1 MDPSLVLKKIPRLRV
16 DRNPNRYTVGK
27 APHKPILLLALI
39 VLNKNKRINLSDI
52 KPSLDLRETW
62 EDLWGSLSYDRIGPI
77 YLPMYHLK
85 SDGFWKVELKPNHSP
100 HQPKSL
106 NELMG
111 MSDRISLDEDLV
123 QSLEDP
129 DFTSKMINAIL
140 HGGYFSEEEIG
151 RLRDLLGTL
160 DVSFRYQDRIVE
172 EKF

>member
-1 MDPSLVLKKIPRLRV
+1 
-16 DRNPNRYTVGK
+16 
-27 APHKPILLLALI
+27 
-39 VLNKNKRINLSDI
+39 
-52 KPSLDLRETW
+52 
-62 EDLWGSLSYDRIGPI
+62 
-77 YLPMYHLK
+77 
-85 SDGFWKVELKPNHSP
+85 
-100 HQPKSL
+100 
-106 NELMG
+106 MG

-140 HGGYFSEEEIG
+140 LGGYFSEEEIE